1 MSRKI
6 DRALLLGQAL
16 VGEGLVSGEQLEA
29 ALADQSGGRLGDRLV
44 ARSDMARDDVEDVVR
59 ARDDSAIS
67 LEDSLLGELAVRNGF
82 ITREDLTKYLGAQEA
97 TKTGGGASPRLGE
110 FLVAVKLLTQQDLDG
125 LLKRQKTL
133 LKELSLRTWTRPGGQ
148 GDDGQAE
155 ATELG
160 EEGTE
165 TDAGPAPQEAGWRAA
180 ARLAKRSLVGL
191 LRPEPADPI
200 TCQACESAANSP
212 LAMVCSG
219 CGAPLTAVAG
229 KQGGKGALAWGLRI
243 AFVVAC
249 ALTGFLATTL
259 GPYVIAAA
267 VFMLLPAGMLRKY
280 KWAQRYSLSWGILL
294 FSVTYVI
301 AGPLGMSAHVAY
313 TAIATSPASPVIP
326 PVLALLVAILLLP
339 LAAPLGYGRSR
350 SLGGALFVFTVL
362 LCAWWAAAR
371 SFGSHAVPIW
381 GTAILVCGAL
391 ASLALILAL
400 ACVEGFREATRR
412 PGVIIEA
419 TRPLPTPDRP
429 TVKPSDLAHLP
440 IPVRPLFRVLDLSK
454 MQIILAWH
462 HLVAALVSFG
472 NATIYRIEVILDLL
486 LRAVVRGFRRLTAL
500 AYAAGCVIA
509 AMATFAAYAVWRV
522 LLVVVMPVVAIA
534 ASAFIAHAFSENALS
549 YLLQGGLAF
558 LGRAFLHAAVLF
570 VLSVVTVALLV
581 RCHPINVVVNEA
593 FQAVGCHLPN
603 LLLLFYVASI
613 ALSLLS
619 WATGAGPFRF
629 GLLSIAITV
638 LLVTLLVVFLL
649 RAKKQGARAPA
660 TDAEEPLDA
669 VAEGEA
675 DGVEIA
681 AGDAPGTDTVT

>member
-1 MSRKI
+1 MSRKL

-16 VGEGLVSGEQLEA
+16 VSEGLVSGEQLEA

-44 ARSDMARDDVEDVVR
+44 ARSDLARDDVENVVR
-59 ARDDSAIS
+59 ARDDSALS

-82 ITREDLTKYLGAQEA
+82 IAREDLTKYLGAQEA
-97 TKTGGGASPRLGE
+97 AKAGGVTPPRLGE
-110 FLVAVKLLTQQDLDG
+110 FLVAAKFLTQKDLDA

-133 LKELSLRTWTRPGGQ
+133 LKELSLGTWMRSGEQGGE
-148 GDDGQAE
+148 GQAE

-160 EEGTE
+160 EEGTGA
-165 TDAGPAPQEAGWRAA
+165 DAGPTSQEASWRAA
-180 ARLAKRSLVGL
+180 TKLVKRSLVGL
-191 LRPEPADPI
+191 LQPEPADPI
-200 TCQACESAANSP
+200 TCQACKSAANSP

-219 CGAPLTAVAG
+219 CGAPLTAAGG
-229 KQGGKGALAWGLRI
+229 KQRGKGPLAWGLRI

-249 ALTGFLATTL
+249 GLTGFLATTL

-267 VFMLLPAGMLRKY
+267 VFMFLSAGMLGRY
-280 KWAQRYSLSWGILL
+280 KWAQRYSLFWGILL
-294 FSVTYVI
+294 FSITYVI
-301 AGPLGMSAHVAY
+301 TGPLGMSAHVAY
-313 TAIATSPASPVIP
+313 AAVATSPASLVIP
-326 PVLALLVAILLLP
+326 PVLALLIATLILP

-350 SLGGALFVFTVL
+350 SFGGALFVFTVL
-362 LCAWWAAAR
+362 LCAWWVAAR
-371 SFGSHAVPIW
+371 SLGTHVVPVW
-381 GTAILVCGAL
+381 GTAILVCSAL

-400 ACVEGFREATRR
+400 ACVEGFREAIRR

-429 TVKPSDLAHLP
+429 TVKPSDLTHLP
-440 IPVRPLFRVLDLSK
+440 IPVRPLFRVVDLSK
-454 MQIILAWH
+454 TQIILAWH
-462 HLVAALVSFG
+462 HLVAVLVSFG
-472 NATIYRIEVILDLL
+472 NAAIHRIEVILDLL

-509 AMATFAAYAVWRV
+509 AIATFAAYAVWRV
-522 LLVVVMPVVAIA
+522 LLVVAMPVVAIT
-534 ASAFIAHAFSENALS
+534 ASAFVAHAFSENALS

-558 LGRAFLHAAVLF
+558 LGRAFLYAAVLF

-649 RAKKQGARAPA
+649 RAKKQAVRAPA
-660 TDAEEPLDA
+660 KDVEEPVDA

-675 DGVEIA
+675 DGVDMA
-681 AGDAPGTDTVT
+681 AGDDTETDTVT